1 MVVEVEA
8 AAQEAD
14 ATATK
19 TREEALDP
27 AIVIDAAKV
36 GAAVATATLT
46 RDRLQAALPR
56 LQEQLR
62 QTRQA
67 EAVAAWR
74 AEAEELDA
82 RRIALMTE
90 FAEFYPAMEKRI
102 VDHLYTMRAL
112 DREIN
117 EFNSRRPDGSITPLA
132 LSTPAFTVNLQI
144 PDPYDKKRPLW
155 PPPQPTLGQRMARAM
170 MENPDAYTDRFVVSE
185 AAAGTY
191 LEESHRRMLEDNR
204 RQIAEAEQ
212 RQRER
217 EEREQAEITKIKEA
231 DRMARAAG

>member
-1 MVVEVEA
+1 M
-8 AAQEAD
+8 
-14 ATATK
+14 
-19 TREEALDP
+19 
-27 AIVIDAAKV
+27 
-36 GAAVATATLT
+36 T

-144 PDPYDKKRPLW
+144 PDPYDRS
-155 PPPQPTLGQRMARAM
+155 AHA
-170 MENPDAYTDRFVVSE
+170 V
-185 AAAGTY
+185 AAAAAEPGAAVPRHDAAGPFHCERSGGTY
-191 LEESHRRMLEDNR
+191 LEERHRRMLEDNR

-217 EEREQAEITKIKEA
+217 EEREAAEARKAQEA
-231 DRMARAAG
+231 ERAAYYAKHGWPT